1 MALPRTLPR
10 HGPGTAAGSEG
21 QPAALGI
28 HRRLIPAVRAIM
40 DRSSQGVIRA
50 KAALQL
56 AKVIPERTV
65 RAPLLDATD
74 DEVAR
79 LREALGTVA

>member
-1 MALPRTLPR
+1 ML
-10 HGPGTAAGSEG
+10 
-21 QPAALGI
+21 
-28 HRRLIPAVRAIM
+28 PAVRALM
-40 DRSSQGVIRA
+40 APSAQGVIRA